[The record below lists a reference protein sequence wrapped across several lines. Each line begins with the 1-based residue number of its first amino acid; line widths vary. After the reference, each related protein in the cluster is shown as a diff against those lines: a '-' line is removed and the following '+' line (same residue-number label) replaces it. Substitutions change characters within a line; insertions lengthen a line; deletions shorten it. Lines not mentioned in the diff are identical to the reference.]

1 MVSILRGA
9 LALIRTGGE
18 PLAAGVS
25 WGACSIGMTL
35 LNKRAIQ
42 KTGAPLGVL
51 ILQMLATVLMAL
63 LQFRMLHFGRGTWL
77 WASTVPVLFMCMMG
91 SSMLALKHVSVGSFV
106 VVRNLGP
113 LVTLAMEVAL
123 HRPDNLTCNM
133 RTAGATVTIAVG
145 VWMYEAND
153 IRWSQ
158 SGFFFLVANLG
169 KYCRSSEKSEHSLP
183 TCASRWAVRK
193 PGTIG
198 APELKIHP
206 LNAGAAQGCPREW
219 SARSV
224 HGLSGVVLSA
234 GFACAERM
242 LQRHLLHVR
251 EVDVSRTGAPCL

>member
-1 MVSILRGA
+1 
-9 LALIRTGGE
+9 
-18 PLAAGVS
+18 
-25 WGACSIGMTL
+25 
-35 LNKRAIQ
+35 
-42 KTGAPLGVL
+42 
-51 ILQMLATVLMAL
+51 
-63 LQFRMLHFGRGTWL
+63 MLHFGRGTWL

-158 SGFFFLVANLG
+158 SGFFFLLANL
-169 KYCRSSEKSEHSLP
+169 
-183 TCASRWAVRK
+183 
-193 PGTIG
+193 
-198 APELKIHP
+198 
-206 LNAGAAQGCPREW
+206 
-219 SARSV
+219 
-224 HGLSGVVLSA
+224 

-251 EVDVSRTGAPCL
+251 EVDVSRTGLMLLNNGIGAALTILATSITSPREARLL